1 MRRLFIL
8 CAVALSAAACA
19 DRSHGVV
26 IKEEEAMGVAYD
38 RSVELA
44 TAVAEAKSYEEFAG
58 ARAELEAY
66 EEAMRTQVGGEE
78 YEAFLMSANEV
89 LKNLK

>member
-1 MRRLFIL
+1 M
-8 CAVALSAAACA
+8 
-19 DRSHGVV
+19 
-26 IKEEEAMGVAYD
+26 IKEEEAMSVAYD